1 MAQRWLQGFDTLILK
16 RPAVTLLVLCA
27 LIAWFASHIGNFKL
41 DASADSLVLEGDK
54 ALDLFRK
61 VNKQYGSEEF
71 LLITYQPDDDLF
83 SDASLTPLTALR
95 DELAALDGV
104 SSVVSILDVPL
115 LYSPRVSLSNFSSG
129 IRYLEDEQTDR
140 ELVRAELQ
148 QSPIYKNLLSNQ
160 DSTTT
165 ALQVNL
171 RGDSQYIQLREIRDS
186 LREKNAVEHLN
197 GAEKRA
203 LKLAEKTF
211 ADYATQTNEQQRQL
225 VDAVRSVVDRYRGK
239 ATIFLGGVPMIA
251 ADMIRFIQSDLLV
264 FGSAIVLF
272 IIVMLAVIFRRPRWI
287 ILPLLTC
294 LMTTAGMLGYLSWV
308 DWRLTVISSNF
319 VALLL
324 IITLSIT
331 IHLMVRFRELH
342 SANPE
347 ASQKELVMGTV
358 SFMAKPC
365 LYTALTTI
373 VAFVSL
379 VVSGIRPVIDFG
391 WMMTIG
397 IALALLLSFIV
408 LPAGLLLLPKTQA
421 AARGNEAATFTL
433 RFARITEKWGAL
445 VLLFS
450 ALLMA
455 LSIWGISRL
464 EVENRFIDY
473 FHKSTDIYQG
483 METIDRELGG
493 TIPLD
498 IVIRH
503 VAEEESAAFSDEED
517 DFGDD
522 DFSDDFNDDF
532 ADGDNASVYQQSY
545 WFSRAGLE
553 DLEKIHNYLDS
564 IDEVGK
570 VLSLATLYKIVGD
583 IAGDGI
589 DDIQLALIKKTLSDD
604 IKKAMITPYLSAD
617 GTETR
622 ITLRAMETSYSL
634 KRAVLLADIKHFLSE
649 EMGYRDEDV
658 DMTGMLVLYN
668 NMLQSLYH
676 SQIVTLG
683 AVFLAITL
691 MFTLLFR
698 SLSIALIAITPNM
711 LAASMVLGIMGLLGI
726 PLDMM
731 TITIAAITVGI
742 GVDDTIHYIHRFMK
756 EFPKDRNY
764 VATMYRCHASI
775 GKAMYYTSI
784 TVVMGFS
791 VLALSNFTPSV
802 YFGMLTGFAMFSALM
817 GALLLLPKLLILFKP
832 LGKECPQAESFQSG
846 DKALS

>member
-16 RPAVTLLVLCA
+16 RPALTLLVLCVT
-27 LIAWFASHIGNFKL
+27 IVWFASHIGNFKL

-54 ALDLFRK
+54 ALDLFRE

-71 LLITYQPDDDLF
+71 LLVTYQPEDDLF
-83 SDASLTPLTALR
+83 SDASLTSLTALR
-95 DELAALDGV
+95 DELAALEGV

-171 RGDSQYIQLREIRDS
+171 KGDSLYIQLREIRDS
-186 LREKNAVEHLN
+186 LREKDAVERLN

-203 LKLAEKTF
+203 LKLAEKNF
-211 ADYATQTNEQQRQL
+211 ADYATQTSEQQRQL
-225 VDAVRSVVDRYRGK
+225 VDTVRSVVDRYRDK

-264 FGSAIVLF
+264 FGSAILLF

-347 ASQKELVMGTV
+347 ASQKELVVGTV

-421 AARGNEAATFTL
+421 AVRGNEAVTFTL
-433 RFARITEKWGAL
+433 RFARITEKQGAL

-473 FHKSTDIYQG
+473 FHKSTEIYQG

-503 VAEEESAAFSDEED
+503 VVEEESAAFSDEED
-517 DFGDD
+517 EFSDDFGDD
-522 DFSDDFNDDF
+522 DFSDDF

-545 WFSRAGLE
+545 WFSRAGLD

-604 IKKAMITPYLSAD
+604 IKNVMITPYLSTD

-634 KRAVLLADIKHFLSE
+634 KRAVLLADIKRFLSE
-649 EMGYRDEDV
+649 EMGYQDEDV

-764 VATMYRCHASI
+764 VAAMYRCHASI

-784 TVVMGFS
+784 TIVMGFS

-802 YFGMLTGFAMFSALM
+802 YFGLLTGFAMFSALM

-832 LGKECPQAESFQSG
+832 LGKECPQPEPVQSEV
-846 DKALS
+846 KST